1 MDLGEVVGGEEGDKE
16 GLATCGRAVRW
27 HTMAAR
33 SRQQRREAVEVQLR
47 RAGQRGSQGEA
58 SGAGELV
65 RDGR

>member
-1 MDLGEVVGGEEGDKE
+1 MDLAKVTVGEEGDGE
-16 GLATCGRAVRW
+16 GLATCGRAVRRR
-27 HTMAAR
+27 TMAAR